1 VTIQIFNKLFGTQPI
16 ATHCPGP
23 VHTRWRTFVS
33 TVLNQP
39 NRSCVCDDLTIF
51 TWNSGDRPARKNKP
65 CGLLEQSLQK
75 LGIPVVVLGEGRK
88 NWKNLD
94 KFQLAADAIDQI
106 KTPYVIGAD
115 SADIVFLDNPQI
127 AVDRFRKH
135 FTCKLLFNAT
145 GSRCWPELPELVRFQ
160 ASLPM
165 ASIVQG
171 RHWINSGL
179 FIGETDFV
187 RTYMHQMAREQ
198 AIPGFAGSD
207 QGVVMRT
214 WPQWYPQVQ
223 ADYLSQIFQW
233 FNEELDVMLLRRP
246 IAKRQSQLIQWIRQL
261 DRPIVGA
268 EVGVFR
274 GNTSEAL
281 LSEFPDLRLWM
292 VDPWAPFDGESRLD
306 KSSQDDFDSSMEAAM
321 LWTDFAKQRR
331 YVLRQASLNAASRF
345 SDDTLDF
352 VFIDGNHLYENVVAD
367 ISAWWP
373 KLRRGGL
380 MTGHDYAVY
389 GDANGKWGV
398 KRAVDEFVSATD
410 RELTLGHDGMWMVV
424 RQARRSSV

>member
-1 VTIQIFNKLFGTQPI
+1 MTVRIFNRLFNTQPI

-23 VHTRWRTFVS
+23 VHKRWQTFAAA
-33 TVLNQP
+33 VLNQP
-39 NRSCVCDDLTIF
+39 NRACVCDDVTII
-51 TWNSGDRPARKNKP
+51 TWNTGNRFDRQEKP
-65 CGLLEQSLQK
+65 CGLLEKSLRI
-75 LGIPVVVLGEGRK
+75 LGVPVVVLGQGRK
-88 NWKNLD
+88 HWTNLD
-94 KFQLAADAIDQI
+94 KFQCTADALAKI

-127 AVDRFRKH
+127 AVDRFRQH

-165 ASIVQG
+165 AAVAQG

-187 RTYMHQMAREQ
+187 YKYMKQMTREP
-198 AIPGFAGSD
+198 AIPGFIGSD

-233 FNEELDVMLLRRP
+233 FNEELDVMHLRRP
-246 IAKRQSQLIQWIRQL
+246 IADRQSQLIQWIRRL
-261 DRPIVGA
+261 DRRIVGA
-268 EVGVFR
+268 EVGVAR

-281 LSEFPDLRLWM
+281 LAEFPELSLWM
-292 VDPWAPFDGESRLD
+292 VDPWSPFEGESQFD
-306 KSSQDDFDSSMEAAM
+306 KSSQAEFDSAMEAAM
-321 LWTDFAKQRR
+321 LWTEFARHRR
-331 YVLRQASLNAASRF
+331 YVVRQASPGAAERF
-345 SDDTLDF
+345 SDSSLDF

-367 ISAWWP
+367 IAAWWP
-373 KLRRGGL
+373 KVKRGGL
-380 MTGHDYAVY
+380 LIGHDYAVY
-389 GDANGKWGV
+389 GDADGKWGV
-398 KRAVDEFVSATD
+398 KRAVDEFVSAID
-410 RELTLGHDGMWMVV
+410 RELTRGLDGTWMVV
-424 RQARRSSV
+424 R

>member
-1 VTIQIFNKLFGTQPI
+1 MTVRIFNTLFNTQPI

-23 VHTRWRTFVS
+23 VHKRWQTFVS
-33 TVLNQP
+33 AVLNQP
-39 NRSCVCDDLTIF
+39 SRSCACHDVTVF
-51 TWNSGDRPARKNKP
+51 TWNTGDRPARKDKP
-65 CGLLEQSLQK
+65 CGLLEQSLHL
-75 LGIPVVVLGEGRK
+75 LGVPVVVLGQGRT

-94 KFQLAADAIDQI
+94 KFQCAADALEKI

-115 SADIVFLDNPQI
+115 SADIVFLDNPQV

-160 ASLPM
+160 SSLPM
-165 ASIVQG
+165 AAVAQG

-187 RTYMHQMAREQ
+187 RDYMRQMTQEP
-198 AIPGFAGSD
+198 AISGFCGSD

-214 WPQWYPQVQ
+214 WPRWYPQVQ

-233 FNEELDVMLLRRP
+233 FNEELDVMHLRRP
-246 IAKRQSQLIQWIRQL
+246 LASRQTQLIQWIRQL
-261 DRPIVGA
+261 ERPIVGA

-281 LSEFPDLRLWM
+281 LSEFRDLSLWM
-292 VDPWAPFDGESRLD
+292 VDPWSTFDGESQFDRA
-306 KSSQDDFDSSMEAAM
+306 SQAEFDSSMEAAM
-321 LWTDFAKQRR
+321 LWSEFAKNRR
-331 YVLRQASLNAASRF
+331 YVLRQASPAAAERF
-345 SDDTLDF
+345 SDGSLDF

-367 ISAWWP
+367 ITAWWP
-373 KLRRGGL
+373 KVRRGGL

-389 GDANGKWGV
+389 GDATGKWGV
-398 KRAVDEFVSATD
+398 KRAVDEFVSAAD
-410 RELTLGHDGMWMVV
+410 RELTLGLDGMWMVV
-424 RQARRSSV
+424 R

>member
-1 VTIQIFNKLFGTQPI
+1 VTIRIFNRLFDTRPI

-23 VHTRWRTFVS
+23 VHKRWQTFVAA
-33 TVLNQP
+33 VLNQP
-39 NRSCVCDDLTIF
+39 NRNCVCKDATIF
-51 TWNSGDRPARKNKP
+51 TWNTGDRPAGINKP
-65 CGLLEQSLQK
+65 NGLLEQSLEK
-75 LGIPVVVLGEGRK
+75 LGVPVVVLGKGRK
-88 NWKNLD
+88 HWKNLD
-94 KFQLAADAIDQI
+94 KFQLAAEALDRI

-127 AVDRFRKH
+127 AVDRFRDH

-160 ASLPM
+160 SSLPM
-165 ASIVQG
+165 ASVAQG

-179 FIGETDFV
+179 FIGETNFV
-187 RTYMHQMAREQ
+187 RTYMQQMAHELP
-198 AIPGFAGSD
+198 IPGFAGSD

-233 FNEELDVMLLRRP
+233 FNEEPDAMLLRRP
-246 IAKRQSQLIQWIRQL
+246 VADRQSQLIRWIRQL

-274 GNTSEAL
+274 GHTSEAL
-281 LSEFPDLRLWM
+281 LSEFPELSLWM
-292 VDPWAPFDGESRLD
+292 VDPWAPFAGESRFD
-306 KSSQDDFDSSMEAAM
+306 KSNQIDFDLSMEATM
-321 LWTDFAKQRR
+321 LWTEFAKRRR
-331 YVLRQASLNAASRF
+331 YVLRQASPNAAARF
-345 SDDTLDF
+345 GDGSLDF

-380 MTGHDYAVY
+380 LTGHDYAVY
-389 GDANGKWGV
+389 GDADGKWGV

-410 RELTLGHDGMWMVV
+410 RELTRGCDGMWMVV
-424 RQARRSSV
+424 R